1 MEFVCKVG
9 TPAGD
14 VVERRFTAS
23 DEASLRSDLERQ
35 GLYLFSARRGFGL
48 GELSLRQRRV
58 RADILLVFCQE
69 LAALLKA
76 GLPLYQSLDVML
88 ERQRDPVFRQSLQN
102 VRERVKSG
110 TSLSDAFQAE
120 AGLYPPIFSAS
131 LVAGERSGALET
143 VLRRFVQYLRLNQGL
158 KRKALAAAV
167 YPMLLLTM
175 MGALVALLLIVI
187 IPKFESFY
195 EGLNYELPLL
205 TRILMAVG
213 TALSNN
219 IVVIGLALVAAWILG
234 ALWLRR
240 PGSGV
245 ALDRALM
252 RLPVIGGLLRMYATS
267 QLSRTL
273 ATLLDGGLPLLSA
286 MEVTGASIGNRALAA
301 AVSQG
306 VPLIREGKSLTVALE
321 STGMLDN
328 LALEMVKVGEQ
339 TGALADMLK
348 SLAEFID
355 EELETRMQTLL
366 ALVEPLLLV
375 VMAVVI
381 AVMVIAVYLPLFEAI
396 SAVQGRQS

>member
-1 MEFVCKVG
+1 MEFVCRVG
-9 TPAGD
+9 TPAGE
-14 VVERRFTAS
+14 VVERTFTAP
-23 DEASLRSDLERQ
+23 DEAALRSELERQ

-48 GELSLRQRRV
+48 RDLSFRERHV
-58 RADILLVFCQE
+58 RGDVLLVFCQE

-88 ERQRDPVFRQSLQN
+88 ERQRDPIFRQSLQN

-110 TSLSDAFQAE
+110 SSLSDAFQAE
-120 AGLYPPIFSAS
+120 GRLYPPIFSAS

-143 VLRRFVQYLRLNQGL
+143 VLRRFVQYLRLNQAL
-158 KRKALAAAV
+158 RRKAMAAAV
-167 YPMLLLTM
+167 YPLLLLTM

-205 TRILMAVG
+205 TRILIAVG
-213 TALSNN
+213 STLSANLVF
-219 IVVIGLALVAAWILG
+219 IALALLAGWILS
-234 ALWLRR
+234 ALWMRR

-245 ALDRALM
+245 VLDRALM
-252 RLPVIGGLLRMYATS
+252 RLPFVGRLLRMYATS

-273 ATLLDGGLPLLSA
+273 ATLLDGGLPLLNA
-286 MEVTGASIGNRALAA
+286 MEVTAASIGNRALAA

-321 STGMLDN
+321 ATGMLDN

-375 VMAVVI
+375 IMAIVI

-396 SAVQGRQS
+396 SAVQGRQY

>member
-14 VVERRFTAS
+14 VVERTFTAS

-48 GELSLRQRRV
+48 GDLSLRQRRV
-58 RADILLVFCQE
+58 RTDILLVFCQE

-88 ERQRDPVFRQSLQN
+88 ERQRDSVFRQSLQN

-110 TSLSDAFQAE
+110 TSLSDAFQGE
-120 AGLYPPIFSAS
+120 GGLYPPIFSAS

-195 EGLNYELPLL
+195 EGLNYDLPLL
-205 TRILMAVG
+205 TRILIVVG

-273 ATLLDGGLPLLSA
+273 ATLLDGGLPLLNA

-339 TGALADMLK
+339 TGGLADMLK

-375 VMAVVI
+375 VMAIVI

>member
-1 MEFVCKVG
+1 MEFVCRVG
-9 TPAGD
+9 TPAGE
-14 VVERRFTAS
+14 VVERTFTAP
-23 DEASLRSDLERQ
+23 DEAALRSELERQ

-48 GELSLRQRRV
+48 RDLSFRERHV
-58 RADILLVFCQE
+58 RGDVLLVFCQE

-88 ERQRDPVFRQSLQN
+88 ERQRDPIFRRSLQN

-110 TSLSDAFQAE
+110 SSLSDAFQAE
-120 AGLYPPIFSAS
+120 GRLYPPIFSAS

-143 VLRRFVQYLRLNQGL
+143 VLRRFVQYLRLNQAL
-158 KRKALAAAV
+158 RRKAMAAAV
-167 YPMLLLTM
+167 YPLLLLTM

-205 TRILMAVG
+205 TRILIAVG
-213 TALSNN
+213 STLSANLVF
-219 IVVIGLALVAAWILG
+219 IALALLAGWILS
-234 ALWLRR
+234 ALWMRR

-245 ALDRALM
+245 VLDRALM
-252 RLPVIGGLLRMYATS
+252 RLPFVGRLLRMYATS

-273 ATLLDGGLPLLSA
+273 ATLLDGGLPLLNA
-286 MEVTGASIGNRALAA
+286 MEVTAASIGNRALAA

-321 STGMLDN
+321 ATGMLDN

-375 VMAVVI
+375 IMALVI

-396 SAVQGRQS
+396 SAVQGRQY

>member
-9 TPAGD
+9 TPAGE
-14 VVERRFTAS
+14 VVERTFTAP
-23 DEASLRSDLERQ
+23 DEASLRTEVERQ

-48 GELSLRQRRV
+48 GDLSLRQRRV
-58 RADILLVFCQE
+58 RGELLLVFCQE

-88 ERQRDPVFRQSLQN
+88 ERQRDPLFRQSLLN
-102 VRERVKSG
+102 IRERVKSG
-110 TSLSDAFQAE
+110 TSLSDAFQGEGA
-120 AGLYPPIFSAS
+120 LYPPILSAS

-158 KRKALAAAV
+158 KRKAIAAAV

-195 EGLNYELPLL
+195 EGLNYRLPLL
-205 TRILMAVG
+205 TRVLITVG
-213 TALSNN
+213 TALADN
-219 IVVIGLALVAAWILG
+219 IVFIGLALAAAWILG
-234 ALWLRR
+234 TLWIRR

-245 ALDRALM
+245 LLDRVLM
-252 RLPVIGGLLRMYATS
+252 RLPYVGALLRMYATS

-273 ATLLDGGLPLLSA
+273 ATLLDGGLPLLNA

-301 AVSQG
+301 AVTQG

-381 AVMVIAVYLPLFEAI
+381 AIMVIAVYLPLFEAI
-396 SAVQGRQS
+396 SAVQARQY